1 MGDDLKYD
9 VEYELAENIPS
20 LMTKVVSL
28 LSKEKMKEESELAIA
43 FTKLIQ
49 YRTRTTPYTEIEGG
63 KFSAEKEYLKS
74 IGIIY
79 NYIKNDLN

>member
-63 KFSAEKEYLKS
+63 KLSAEKEYLKS